1 MAGDGGAPASGGIA
15 GKGGAGGSA
24 GHSGAGGT
32 GGASSAGG
40 SSGHGGTSSN
50 GGSAGHS
57 GAGAGGTVN
66 TPGYIPASK
75 NCAAGN
81 VLAAYSV
88 CRNCHGTTPDP
99 DFNVPFTLVTLADLQ
114 EHAPSE
120 YDEVSTGGMP
130 KAGAFA
136 SAANCSPAGATT
148 SCKDVLL
155 NWLAAGANGVPALNG
170 LCAAP

>member
-1 MAGDGGAPASGGIA
+1 MGGA
-15 GKGGAGGSA
+15 
-24 GHSGAGGT
+24 
-32 GGASSAGG
+32 
-40 SSGHGGTSSN
+40 
-50 GGSAGHS
+50 
-57 GAGAGGTVN
+57 VN

-88 CRNCHGTTPDP
+88 CRNCHGSTPDP

-114 EHAPSE
+114 AQAGNE
-120 YDEVSTGGMP
+120 YDAVSTGAMP

-136 SAANCSPAGATT
+136 ADSNCSPTGTST
-148 SCKDVLL
+148 SCKNVLL
-155 NWLAAGANGVPALNG
+155 NWLAAGANGVAAVNG